1 MKAYNETWV
10 RNRAV
15 VQQAEQWHRQRLLT
29 DAQIDAIR
37 RSFPFEFRQTNG
49 FLEVGLFLF
58 TVVAILSCYLLP
70 ATAIGS
76 LLDDRTTSGLFNIA
90 SGIGLGLV
98 GRLLINRRQLYR
110 NGVDNAFV
118 VMLTGFLAFG
128 FNQFLPTDLTIA
140 TYCLLTLPL
149 LLLVLWY
156 YGDTLIAFVT
166 LATFY
171 AFVFDG
177 MLSFSW
183 GKAALPFVMMAVSG
197 VLFMLVR
204 RIDKSPYYADPLN
217 LAQWVALIVLAA
229 GGNYF
234 VVRELNGLLMDPV
247 PGQPVPANA
256 PWSGIPEITL
266 SWLFWLLTF
275 AIPAAYLQLG
285 LTRKNRMLIILGGLG
300 LIAAVITLH
309 EYTALLPL
317 NVALTLG
324 GLVLIGLAVA
334 IIRFLRQPTAVE
346 RRPADYRNG
355 FTDDPDYE
363 SPDQF
368 FVNMGTAVA
377 MQAATGAQQQPKE
390 SVRFGGGDFGGGG
403 SEGKY

>member
-1 MKAYNETWV
+1 MRAYNETWV

-29 DAQIDAIR
+29 DVQIDAVR

-76 LLDDRTTSGLFNIA
+76 LLDDRTTSGLFNIG
-90 SGIGLGLV
+90 SGIAIGLV

-156 YGDTLIAFVT
+156 YGDTLIAFIA

-171 AFVFDG
+171 TFVFDG
-177 MLSFSW
+177 MLQFSW

-197 VLFMLVR
+197 GLFITVQQ
-204 RIDKSPYYADPLN
+204 IGKSPYYADALN

-229 GGNYF
+229 AGNYF
-234 VVRELNGLLMDPV
+234 VVRELNGLLLDPA
-247 PGQPVPANA
+247 PGQLVPVDA
-256 PWSGIPEITL
+256 PWSGIPEIAL
-266 SWLFWLLTF
+266 PGLFWFLTF
-275 AIPAAYLQLG
+275 AIPAAYLQQG
-285 LTRKNRMLIILGGLG
+285 LSRKNRMLIILGGLG
-300 LIAAVITLH
+300 LIAAVITVH
-309 EYTALLPL
+309 EYTGLLPL

-324 GLVLIGLAVA
+324 GLVLIGLAVI
-334 IIRFLRQPTAVE
+334 IIRFLRQPITAEE
-346 RRPADYRNG
+346 RVLSYRNG

-368 FVNMGTAVA
+368 FVNVGTAVA
-377 MQAATGAQQQPKE
+377 MQATTGAQQQPKE
-390 SVRFGGGDFGGGG
+390 GVQFGGGHFGGGG

>member
-1 MKAYNETWV
+1 MKAYNERWV

-29 DAQIDAIR
+29 NAQIDAVR

-70 ATAIGS
+70 ATAITS
-76 LLDDRTTSGLFNIA
+76 LLDDRTTSGIFNIA
-90 SGIGLGLV
+90 SGIGIGLV
-98 GRLLINRRQLYR
+98 GRLLINRRHLYR
-110 NGVDNAFV
+110 NGVDNAFI

-177 MLSFSW
+177 MLQFTW

-197 VLFMLVR
+197 VLFMLIR

-229 GGNYF
+229 AGNYF
-234 VVRELNGLLMDPV
+234 VVRELNGLLMDTV
-247 PGQPVPANA
+247 PGQPVPTDA
-256 PWSGIPEITL
+256 PEIAL
-266 SWLFWLLTF
+266 PLLFWLLTF

-324 GLVLIGLAVA
+324 GLVLMGLAVA
-334 IIRFLRQPTAVE
+334 IIRFLRQPTMTKGRLASF
-346 RRPADYRNG
+346 RNG

-390 SVRFGGGDFGGGG
+390 GVRFGGGDFGGGG